1 MLSVENL
8 TYHYKGRP
16 AVLKDVNFK
25 VNTGEFLA
33 ILGNNGVGKS
43 TMLKCFNKILT
54 PDDGKIILDDENLL
68 HERQTGCAESSVC
81 CAERAKY
88 TNDGSR
94 YGYAG
99 T

>member
-16 AVLKDVNFK
+16 AVLKDVNFN

-54 PDDGKIILDDENLL
+54 RDDG
-68 HERQTGCAESSVC
+68 
-81 CAERAKY
+81 
-88 TNDGSR
+88 
-94 YGYAG
+94 
-99 T
+99 